1 MKYVLISCL
10 ISKIVQLQDIKDRSL
25 QPEKRIFN
33 SDDLI
38 SILDYHKRKSSNDD
52 LKTSLQVVMDFV
64 EHNKC
69 DPKDPI
75 EERTNQVKL
84 SESEANLPV
93 KLSPTEDDLQKG
105 CFTDV
110 SFAGSFGV
118 AQLEESVQELW
129 FLFFVLIFFLQF
141 LVPIQIY
148 YLNPSHFT

>member
-10 ISKIVQLQDIKDRSL
+10 ISKIVQLQDIKDPSL

-64 EHNKC
+64 EQNKC

-75 EERTNQVKL
+75 EERTNQVKP

-118 AQLEESVQELW
+118 AQLEESVQELC
-129 FLFFVLIFFLQF
+129 FLFCAHKFFSNFQSLF
-141 LVPIQIY
+141 K
-148 YLNPSHFT
+148 